1 MMVKQQWSQ
10 RPFKTGSDMKVP
22 VFDLI
27 SGTPTGEIVELDQ
40 KVWNQPLRRDIIHN
54 VFEYFEHRGKSVW
67 KRAKTVGDVS
77 GSGIKPSPQKGSG
90 RARQGNKRAPQ
101 RKGGGVAHGPVP
113 RSLEFPINNKKRIMA
128 LKCMLSAKLFE
139 DKLVFIDSEQIDFAK
154 TQLLNE
160 IVTPFGLDKL
170 CFLIPQDPDNENF
183 EFAARNIKN
192 VVVKRPQ
199 QFHVPDLLRNDY
211 ILCTKQGLIDLE
223 TIIEARVANSYR
235 NKKIPND
242 ARIEEKRNKFFD
254 SYDNEIIKPIL
265 ESDELEGYD
274 DDLPLQLQSESL
286 KTYIDDLK
294 KLQIDAEAK
303 PSEIEK

>member
-1 MMVKQQWSQ
+1 
-10 RPFKTGSDMKVP
+10 
-22 VFDLI
+22 
-27 SGTPTGEIVELDQ
+27 
-40 KVWNQPLRRDIIHN
+40 
-54 VFEYFEHRGKSVW
+54 
-67 KRAKTVGDVS
+67 
-77 GSGIKPSPQKGSG
+77 
-90 RARQGNKRAPQ
+90 
-101 RKGGGVAHGPVP
+101 
-113 RSLEFPINNKKRIMA
+113 
-128 LKCMLSAKLFE
+128 
-139 DKLVFIDSEQIDFAK
+139 
-154 TQLLNE
+154 
-160 IVTPFGLDKL
+160 
-170 CFLIPQDPDNENF
+170 LIPQDPDNENF

-274 DDLPLQLQSESL
+274 DDLPLQL
-286 KTYIDDLK
+286 
-294 KLQIDAEAK
+294 
-303 PSEIEK
+303 